1 MKQASG
7 RCSES
12 AMLRIEIGRDASKGP
27 GMGNSVNALPAG
39 AQGVSDHRMGV
50 VGGDWKA
57 HQRARCMVTGY
68 LTRLQARRGAGW
80 RRADRVPAF
89 LESSIIPCAAYLM
102 RLSFDQPQ
110 PYLTLILSS
119 AGDPISSRHVL
130 YQSLR
135 PPCPLEGPY
144 RSPSP
149 VDDLRFWLPRDCAR
163 IISAMPLFT
172 SLPSV
177 LPLCP
182 PTADCSDS
190 GDR

>member
-68 LTRLQARRGAGW
+68 LTRLLYRHAEVQAGGGLI
-80 RRADRVPAF
+80 VC
-89 LESSIIPCAAYLM
+89 L
-102 RLSFDQPQ
+102 LSLNLPSF
-110 PYLTLILSS
+110 
-119 AGDPISSRHVL
+119 HVL
-130 YQSLR
+130 L
-135 PPCPLEGPY
+135 
-144 RSPSP
+144 
-149 VDDLRFWLPRDCAR
+149 
-163 IISAMPLFT
+163 T
-172 SLPSV
+172 
-177 LPLCP
+177 
-182 PTADCSDS
+182 
-190 GDR
+190 